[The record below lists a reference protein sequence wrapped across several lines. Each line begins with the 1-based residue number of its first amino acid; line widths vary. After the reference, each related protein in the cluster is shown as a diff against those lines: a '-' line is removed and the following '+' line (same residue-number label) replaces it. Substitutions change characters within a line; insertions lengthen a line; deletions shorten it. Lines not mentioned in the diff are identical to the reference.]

1 MGDFGLVFVWVF
13 LDFLTFDT
21 KKMMETVTE
30 EKLNLVWIKKVLVFV
45 WGLVFNQPYLLL
57 QR

>member
-13 LDFLTFDT
+13 LDFLTFDI

-30 EKLNLVWIKKVLVFV
+30 EKLNLVWIKKV
-45 WGLVFNQPYLLL
+45 WGFCLGFGF
-57 QR
+57 